1 MSRLARA
8 TSKEKIQLKLLT
20 TLLTKMHKKGCQ
32 NTQLKGFPNK
42 LYGKLC

>member
-1 MSRLARA
+1 MSRLART
-8 TSKEKIQLKLLT
+8 TSKEKIQKLLT

-32 NTQLKGFPNK
+32 NTQLKGFLNK